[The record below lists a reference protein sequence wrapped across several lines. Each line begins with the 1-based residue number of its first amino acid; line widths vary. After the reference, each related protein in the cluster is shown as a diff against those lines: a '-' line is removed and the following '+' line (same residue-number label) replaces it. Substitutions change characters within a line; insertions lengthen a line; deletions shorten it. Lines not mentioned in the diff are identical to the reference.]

1 MGKYASHHGPRAT
14 ARHFSRKLGEN
25 VSESTIR
32 SIRSA
37 YLEGIN
43 RKRPVELDKEEGE
56 IVALPVKKRRRLV
69 LLGHELDTLV
79 QKYLR
84 KVRDGRGAIS
94 TRIVMAAARGIILKC
109 DRNKLVEF
117 GGYIEINRQWAHSLL
132 KRMNFVQR
140 KLTTAKSK
148 DTSASFAERKQSFLN
163 DVVAT
168 VTMENIPPELILNWD
183 QTGIKIVPCSTWTMD
198 KRGVKRVEMIGTSDK
213 RQITAVFCGTMTG
226 DFLPVQVIYK
236 GKTPCCHPRFAF
248 PSGWH
253 ITHSPKN
260 WSTEATMQEY
270 VENIIVPYVEKAREF
285 HGEDRAAL
293 VIMDNFK
300 GQITES
306 IFSLLDSNN
315 IHVCLLP
322 SNTTDRL
329 QPMDISVNKPAKYHL
344 RDQFNQWYSERVAAQ
359 LEGDISDI
367 EQVELQ
373 PINLGMPAMKELG
386 AKWLVNTAT
395 YIGENPH
402 LIVNG
407 FVRSGIV
414 AALDGQDTEPE
425 SDEHKELD
433 SDDSLDELEEA

>member
-1 MGKYASHHGPRAT
+1 
-14 ARHFSRKLGEN
+14 
-25 VSESTIR
+25 
-32 SIRSA
+32 
-37 YLEGIN
+37 
-43 RKRPVELDKEEGE
+43 
-56 IVALPVKKRRRLV
+56 
-69 LLGHELDTLV
+69 
-79 QKYLR
+79 
-84 KVRDGRGAIS
+84 
-94 TRIVMAAARGIILKC
+94 
-109 DRNKLVEF
+109 
-117 GGYIEINRQWAHSLL
+117 
-132 KRMNFVQR
+132 
-140 KLTTAKSK
+140 
-148 DTSASFAERKQSFLN
+148 
-163 DVVAT
+163 
-168 VTMENIPPELILNWD
+168 
-183 QTGIKIVPCSTWTMD
+183 
-198 KRGVKRVEMIGTSDK
+198 
-213 RQITAVFCGTMTG
+213 
-226 DFLPVQVIYK
+226 
-236 GKTPCCHPRFAF
+236 
-248 PSGWH
+248 
-253 ITHSPKN
+253 
-260 WSTEATMQEY
+260 MQEY

-329 QPMDISVNKPAKYHL
+329 QPMDISVNKPAKDHL
-344 RDQFNQWYSERVAAQ
+344 RDQFNQWYSERVVAQ

-373 PINLGMPAMKELG
+373 PIDLGMLAMKELG

-425 SDEHKELD
+425 SDEHQELD